1 MDLIQ
6 KLELQTEEVTEVKP
20 LEKHSIYYTEE
31 YTVDDYD
38 GHSEDFL
45 STNGEYND
53 GFNQL
58 KQAKEYGSPSGVDIN
73 PNNLGYERLGSFL
86 TKFIKQF

>member
-58 KQAKEYGSPSGVDIN
+58 NQAKEYSP
-73 PNNLGYERLGSFL
+73 Y
-86 TKFIKQF
+86 TKNSNIQGEIDLI